1 MTRLL
6 IFPLFIVSLQACS
19 CSEEPEPGSSD
30 AASERPDVINPGP
43 GEECRYALPVDLIWV
58 IDNSHSM
65 REEQVSLAANFPSL
79 IDMLANP
86 PDNDRDG
93 MPDWPALTDLR
104 VAVLSTDLG
113 VGESD
118 VVGCDASGDDG
129 LFITA
134 SRSMEP
140 PCAGFSLTDTPW
152 LSFQVDDAAAFNQG
166 FACLAQLG
174 TTGCGLEQQLE
185 ASHRALTTHLAAGGP
200 HEGFFRS
207 NSVVSVI
214 FVTDEDDCSATDT
227 AFYDGSPSAV
237 ATLGRL
243 STRCSQHPD
252 RLHALNRYIQTF
264 RNLELDRRGDVMVS
278 AITGVPHD
286 LVRDPNDIDYGA
298 LLADERMQFRIDPD
312 NEARLIPACE
322 YGGVGSA
329 SPARRIVEVVRP
341 FAEDDNG
348 LVQSICQ
355 PDLRP
360 AMEAIGRSIGGRLC
374 PPPI

>member
-1 MTRLL
+1 
-6 IFPLFIVSLQACS
+6 
-19 CSEEPEPGSSD
+19 
-30 AASERPDVINPGP
+30 
-43 GEECRYALPVDLIWV
+43 
-58 IDNSHSM
+58 M

-113 VGESD
+113 VGESA
-118 VVGCDASGDDG
+118 VVSCDTAGDDG
-129 LFITA
+129 LFITT
-134 SRSMEP
+134 SRETEA
-140 PCAGFSLTDTPW
+140 PCGGFSLADTSW
-152 LSFQVDDAAAFNQG
+152 LSFQVDDAAGFNQG

-174 TTGCGLEQQLE
+174 TDGCGLEQQLE
-185 ASHRALTTHLAAGGP
+185 ASHRALTTHMAVGGP

-227 AFYDGSPSAV
+227 GFYDGSPSAV
-237 ATLGRL
+237 SMLGRL

-252 RLHALNRYIQTF
+252 RLHPVERYIQTF
-264 RNLELDRRGDVMVS
+264 RNLELDRQGDVMVS

-286 LVRDPNDIDYGA
+286 LVRDPNDIDYA
-298 LLADERMQFRIDPD
+298 SLLADERMQFRIDPD

-360 AMEAIGRSIGGRLC
+360 AMEAIGRSIAGRLC